1 MLQLQLILDRENII
15 LSLHTALSEN
25 TSCEDDEEQD

>member
-1 MLQLQLILDRENII
+1 MLQWKLILDQENII
-15 LSLHTALSEN
+15 LSLHTTLSEN